1 MTYDQILTGITT
13 AECKPEL
20 TAHIDKAESAILR
33 GDCSYG
39 SREWEEI
46 YRAAA
51 QRVEE
56 FAARVLH

>member
-20 TAHIDKAESAILR
+20 TAHIDKVENAIDR
-33 GDCSYG
+33 CECDYSET
-39 SREWEEI
+39 EWTEI

-56 FAARVLH
+56 LDARVLH